1 MLKKWHNPSAMSF
14 LAEEVHVD
22 INDVMTWKEQGEDTP
37 LLNKSLT
44 VGSNKTLT
52 KADVVW
58 FRYLCGT
65 VRVL

>member
-37 LLNKSLT
+37 LLLH
-44 VGSNKTLT
+44 
-52 KADVVW
+52 
-58 FRYLCGT
+58 
-65 VRVL
+65 